1 MYDWVRSLPKSYA
14 EEMQQLYKEME
25 ERKTLEAKIYKAI
38 DGLEAVIQHNFQ
50 ICLHGFQKSMR

>member
-1 MYDWVRSLPKSYA
+1 MNWVRSLPKSYA

-38 DGLEAVIQHNFQ
+38 DGLEAVIQHNF
-50 ICLHGFQKSMR
+50 FRFVYMDSKRV